1 MDENS
6 LLQNVPQ
13 LVEDVEED
21 CDNSSASD
29 ADEPDVSKPKKNT
42 SKLSVHLRGLMGEA
56 NLRFARGE
64 VELAKKMC
72 FEVIRQSPEA
82 FEPYL
87 TLAQMYENQNIKKY
101 RGFLM
106 LAGHLQPSNA
116 DIWIRLADVEFQ
128 ENKISAAVSCYNKAI
143 RAEPRNIDLHMKRL
157 TLVQEKVPTRSKS
170 IPLLKLNMAKALPKS
185 KHAQILQICTEVA
198 NDYFKVKNYPKAI
211 EALQICTR
219 RIPNNTTEDVLNMM
233 LELLLLS
240 ERYSECLDIF
250 NQFCGFQFD
259 ITLGEG
265 TSITINSF
273 VIPAN
278 LHLDIITKFIVCLIG
293 LQSYHLAE
301 GLLKEMLEKDD
312 MEVNGMLYFD
322 IAEALMSSM
331 YYKEALTILI
341 PLVKTKSFSLAAIWL
356 KHAECLTHLN
366 LFDQA
371 IEAYSSVIKLAP
383 NHVDVLYP
391 LAMLLLKQDRKQEAL
406 EVLSQDLS
414 SGKLHVAVLIEQM
427 KLLKQIGDLENY
439 WKCCE
444 LLLSRHCIVYKHYS
458 ELRIGLL
465 SRASVLAKKQKIA
478 RMRMVQK
485 DYDALE
491 LNLENIFEPSVEDE
505 YKLYLNIL
513 QFAFEN
519 REYTQLQKFAF
530 MGLASKRF
538 QSYFHQIFLIAC
550 YACIFSKDFYH
561 GYIIAKDLLV
571 HNPNNNNA
579 WNLYSIIVS
588 KSDEETKMGRLFELV
603 KANHCCAVAHYAD
616 CLNYFL
622 KEYKNT
628 QSSYSAFMIGLTML
642 QQYCQRKKNTIQ
654 KKSMVETVTYL
665 FFNYANNRSKYAQQ
679 EVYYNLGRMYQ
690 QIRVFYLAEHFYKL
704 VFQVQ
709 NEFVDAHPDY
719 LDLKKEAAYNLHLIY
734 KTSGNL
740 AAARQVLWK
749 YIVIE

>member
-278 LHLDIITKFIVCLIG
+278 LH
-293 LQSYHLAE
+293 
-301 GLLKEMLEKDD
+301 EMLEKDD

-491 LNLENIFEPSVEDE
+491 LNLEN
-505 YKLYLNIL
+505 
-513 QFAFEN
+513 
-519 REYTQLQKFAF
+519 
-530 MGLASKRF
+530 
-538 QSYFHQIFLIAC
+538 QIFLIAC

-588 KSDEETKMGRLFELV
+588 KSDEETKMGRLFDSPSLKGKLPMNLAELV